1 MFSPAVY
8 AMQKHFLTFFPDTC
22 MWSNLGRSDLI
33 LLSVTF
39 YNFMPLFLVIACYNH
54 LNYSS
59 TFWNSQLASTWTYI
73 ISFFFQAPCYLCCLF
88 FWSFSSPISL
98 SSPTEL
104 HLRASPCILT
114 DLSISFY
121 CDTAQDWKQYILFGM
136 SSGIERNQCLPQLW
150 FDAFPYIDKNL
161 VGYFFF
167 PTITHCRLTWFNL
180 LSTITLPSLLAKQ
193 LFKSLFH

>member
-88 FWSFSSPISL
+88 FLVIFLTNQPLQSYRTTSQSLPLYPHGFIYIILLWYSPGLKAVYFVWDVIRHWEEPVPPSAVVWCFSI
-98 SSPTEL
+98 
-104 HLRASPCILT
+104 HR
-114 DLSISFY
+114 
-121 CDTAQDWKQYILFGM
+121 
-136 SSGIERNQCLPQLW
+136 
-150 FDAFPYIDKNL
+150 
-161 VGYFFF
+161 
-167 PTITHCRLTWFNL
+167 
-180 LSTITLPSLLAKQ
+180 
-193 LFKSLFH
+193 